1 MKALP
6 CLLFLALLATVSA
19 AEPVIRRG
27 ERFDI
32 AGGKLSLILPDGW
45 QKTDLNAGEV
55 VAGYATQDNR
65 SSAFIREMQPSNGG
79 MREILDATLANYE
92 QTFEVHKVS
101 EVKTGD
107 VPGKSRKWPAIFAT
121 LEATVRKGEES
132 FEMRFH
138 VFIFDIGTDLY
149 LVQASTTLPVRESR
163 EKQIYEFLRSLV
175 ANS

>member
-6 CLLFLALLATVSA
+6 CLLASVLLATASA

-65 SSAFIREMQPSNGG
+65 SSAFIREMQPTNGG
-79 MREILDATLANYE
+79 MREILDATVANYE
-92 QTFEVHKVS
+92 QTFEVHKLS